1 MLHHL
6 LGRFDVVQP
15 FFQPALEFLAARNQT
30 ESRQGRPRL
39 GLILRERRRAVAVQ
53 CGLQAVD
60 KGIPLRPVGELIL
73 LLYFVRRQRVE
84 KLLAGFIERI
94 G

>member
-60 KGIPLRPVGELIL
+60 KGIHCARSGNSYCSFTSSDASESKSSLPVS
-73 LLYFVRRQRVE
+73 
-84 KLLAGFIERI
+84 
-94 G
+94 